1 MIIIHNKKFKV
12 FTYFDRNTDEIV
24 DNYSLELNN
33 RTTNETYN
41 FENLE
46 NLSTMKSYYDFR
58 IPFSGVTDG
67 EYEYVL
73 TYVDNNQTKIADKGL
88 LVVGNYEGL
97 DKASYDTTRV
107 YNCYDPLKK

>member
-24 DNYSLELNN
+24 DNYNLELNN

-58 IPFSGVTDG
+58 IP
-67 EYEYVL
+67 
-73 TYVDNNQTKIADKGL
+73 YVDNNQTKIADKGL
-88 LVVGNYEGL
+88 LVVGDYEGL

-107 YNCYDPLKK
+107 YNCYNPLKK